1 MSQVRRKQLR
11 LVTYGAAAAI
21 GLSLIA
27 YAVLVIREPMMMDYW
42 VTLGIVTSMMIAGAY
57 EFFEARRR
65 KLIDSKLPDLLRD
78 IADAQRTGL
87 TLVRALEAASRKD
100 YGPLTKELRKAVTQM
115 SWGVPLETAL
125 RGFADRAGTPMAR
138 RAALMI
144 IEVSRSG
151 GDVARLLD
159 AVATFTREFQEIE
172 AERAASMRGY
182 LGVVYIGLLVF
193 IVAVVLLLN
202 TFFAQMSELQPTA
215 SGLVQL
221 QFSYLFY
228 KRIFYHMAVVQAVFG
243 GLIAGKLGEGSVVAG
258 LKHVAFL
265 ATICLLAFVLFV
277 V

>member
-1 MSQVRRKQLR
+1 M
-11 LVTYGAAAAI
+11 YGAAAAI

-42 VTLGIVTSMMIAGAY
+42 ATLGVVTSMIITGAY

-87 TLVRALEAASRKD
+87 TLVRALEAASKKD

-125 RGFADRAGTPMAR
+125 KGFADRAGTPMAR

-144 IEVSRSG
+144 VEVSRSG

-159 AVATFTREFQEIE
+159 AVAAFTREFQEIE

-182 LGVVYIGLLVF
+182 LGIVYIGLLVF
-193 IVAVVLLLN
+193 IVGVVLLLN

-228 KRIFYHMAVVQAVFG
+228 KRLFYHMAVVQAIFG
-243 GLIAGKLGEGSVVAG
+243 GIIAGKLGEGSVVAG

>member
-1 MSQVRRKQLR
+1 M
-11 LVTYGAAAAI
+11 YGAAAAI

-87 TLVRALEAASRKD
+87 TLVRALEAASKKD

-125 RGFADRAGTPMAR
+125 KGFADRAGTPMAR

-144 IEVSRSG
+144 VEVSRSG

-159 AVATFTREFQEIE
+159 AVAAFTREFQEIE

-182 LGVVYIGLLVF
+182 LGIVYIGLLVF
-193 IVAVVLLLN
+193 IVGVVLLLN

-228 KRIFYHMAVVQAVFG
+228 KRLFYHMAVVQAIFG
-243 GLIAGKLGEGSVVAG
+243 GIIAGKLGEGSVVAG

>member
-1 MSQVRRKQLR
+1 VSQVRRRQLR

>member
-1 MSQVRRKQLR
+1 MSQVRRRQLR
-11 LVTYGAAAAI
+11 LVMYGAAIAI

-27 YAVLVIREPMMMDYW
+27 YAVLIIREPMMMDYW
-42 VTLGIVTSMMIAGAY
+42 VTLGVITSMMIAGAY

-115 SWGVPLETAL
+115 SWGVSLETAL
-125 RGFADRAGTPMAR
+125 KGFADRAGTPMAR

-159 AVATFTREFQEIE
+159 AVAAFTREFQEIE

-182 LGVVYIGLLVF
+182 LGIVYIGLLVF

-202 TFFAQMSELQPTA
+202 TFFAQMTELQPTA
-215 SGLVQL
+215 SGLMQP

>member
-1 MSQVRRKQLR
+1 MKLI
-11 LVTYGAAAAI
+11 TYGTATAMGI
-21 GLSLIA
+21 SLIA
-27 YAVLVIREPMMMDYW
+27 YAIFVIREPMMMDYW
-42 VTLGIVTSMMIAGAY
+42 VTLGIITAMMIAGAY

-87 TLVRALEAASRKD
+87 TLIRALETAARKD
-100 YGPLTKELRKAVTQM
+100 YGPLTKELRKAVMQM
-115 SWGVPLETAL
+115 SWGVPLDIAL
-125 RGFADRAGTPMAR
+125 KGFAERADTAMAR
-138 RAALMI
+138 RVTLMI

-182 LGVVYIGLLVF
+182 LGIIYIGLLVF
-193 IVAVVLLLN
+193 IVGVVLLLN
-202 TFFAQMSELQPTA
+202 TFFAQVSELQPVA

-228 KRIFYHMAVVQAVFG
+228 KRLFYHMAVDQAVFG
-243 GLIAGKLGEGSVVAG
+243 GIIAGKLGEGSVVAG

-265 ATICLLAFVLFV
+265 ATICLLAFMLFV